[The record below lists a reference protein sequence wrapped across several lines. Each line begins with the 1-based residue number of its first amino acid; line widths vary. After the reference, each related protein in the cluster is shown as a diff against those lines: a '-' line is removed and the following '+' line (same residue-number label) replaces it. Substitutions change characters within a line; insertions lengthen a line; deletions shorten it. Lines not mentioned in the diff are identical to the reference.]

1 MGPTH
6 SHAAVRALVRP
17 VAVAVHVHLTSA
29 VWTPVAARNHATIR
43 IRGVLRSFQ
52 PTDEINSRGRE
63 LHSPF
68 SPFWP
73 PRACNRECAS
83 TGALDPPPTRPTLTM
98 TLRLD
103 PSHTQRAHA
112 A

>member
-52 PTDEINSRGRE
+52 PTDEINSEAGNCTLPSPLFGPREHAIGSVQAPARWTHRLLGRR
-63 LHSPF
+63 S
-68 SPFWP
+68 
-73 PRACNRECAS
+73 R
-83 TGALDPPPTRPTLTM
+83 
-98 TLRLD
+98 
-103 PSHTQRAHA
+103 
-112 A
+112 